1 LFDIRNSPRLAIFT
15 RKPMA
20 KVQRSTFLE
29 SLLKLTRFGN
39 LIIIGLAQYFTA
51 GWLIN
56 PEKLTDWRLFILSC
70 STVLIAAAGYVIND
84 YYDVKID
91 LVNKPDRVVIGKG
104 ITRRYA
110 ILFHSALSILG
121 VALGLLLSWQ
131 IALINFVSAFA
142 LWLYSNLLKRQ
153 PFIGNLVVA
162 LLTGISIQVVEVLYR
177 SGNTL
182 ILIYASFAFFMTLV
196 REIIKDMEDLKG
208 DNTFGCRTLPIVWG
222 LRKTKFVIYFIL
234 AVFAATVLILNE
246 WYSQLP
252 LYYFLVFL
260 FVPLIWLLNRLIR
273 ADTKKDFRWLSA
285 FCKIIMLLGIFSM
298 IFI

>member
-1 LFDIRNSPRLAIFT
+1 
-15 RKPMA
+15 MA
-20 KVQRSTFLE
+20 AEQKSTFFG

-39 LIIIGLAQYFTA
+39 LLIIGLAQYFTA
-51 GWLIN
+51 GWLIG
-56 PEKLTDWRLFILSC
+56 PETLTDWRLFVLSLSTIL
-70 STVLIAAAGYVIND
+70 VAAAGYVIND

-121 VALGLLLSWQ
+121 VFMGFLLSWH
-131 IALINFVSAFA
+131 IAAINFISAFT
-142 LWLYSNLLKRQ
+142 LWFYSNLLKRQ

-162 LLTGISIQVVEVLYR
+162 LLTGISILIVEVLYH
-177 SGNTL
+177 SGNVL

-208 DNTFGCRTLPIVWG
+208 DNTFGCRTLPIIWG

-246 WYSQLP
+246 QYSRLP
-252 LYYFLVFL
+252 LIYFLVFL
-260 FVPLIWLLNRLIR
+260 FIPLIWLLIRLIR
-273 ADTKKDFRWLSA
+273 ADTVRDFRWLSG
-285 FCKIIMLLGIFSM
+285 FCKVILLLGIMSM
-298 IFI
+298 IFV